1 MITFIWS
8 FMILHPNCNVFLDAG
23 IDEEV
28 TATYLSDVERNHQV
42 QQPPTDVVEVPDV
55 EVEASSTHH
64 SEVHEGD
71 RPLQQPPTAVNE
83 VRAFEVEP
91 LDTQQAD
98 AESNQP
104 LQQPLTDVV
113 EVPDVEVEPSSAH
126 QFEVQEA
133 NQPLQQH
140 LAVKSFYGTS
150 RCGRQ
155 LKRRI
160 REYSPPLVNAKK
172 RKH

>member
-1 MITFIWS
+1 
-8 FMILHPNCNVFLDAG
+8 MILHPNCNVFLDAG

-28 TATYLSDVERNHQV
+28 TATYLSDVERNQQL

-55 EVEASSTHH
+55 EVEPSSTHQ

-71 RPLQQPPTAVNE
+71 QPLQQPPTAVDE
-83 VRAFEVEP
+83 VSVFEV
-91 LDTQQAD
+91 DAQQAD

-104 LQQPLTDVV
+104 LQQPLTV
-113 EVPDVEVEPSSAH
+113 EVPDVEVEPSSTH
-126 QFEVQEA
+126 QSEVQEA
-133 NQPLQQH
+133 NQPLQQY

>member
-1 MITFIWS
+1 MS
-8 FMILHPNCNVFLDAG
+8 LHPNCNVFLDAG

-28 TATYLSDVERNHQV
+28 TATYLSDVERNQQL

-55 EVEASSTHH
+55 EVEPSSTHQ

-71 RPLQQPPTAVNE
+71 RPLQQPPTAVDE

-91 LDTQQAD
+91 LDAQQAD

-104 LQQPLTDVV
+104 LQQPLTDV
-113 EVPDVEVEPSSAH
+113 EVPDVEVEPSSTH
-126 QFEVQEA
+126 QSEVQEA

-160 REYSPPLVNAKK
+160 REYSPPLANAKK
-172 RKH
+172 RKN

>member
-1 MITFIWS
+1 
-8 FMILHPNCNVFLDAG
+8 MILHPNCNVFLDAG

-55 EVEASSTHH
+55 EVEPSSTHQ

-71 RPLQQPPTAVNE
+71 RPLQQPPTAVDE
-83 VRAFEVEP
+83 VSGFEVEP

-113 EVPDVEVEPSSAH
+113 EVPDVEVEASSTH
-126 QFEVQEA
+126 HSEVHKSDR
-133 NQPLQQH
+133 PLQQH
-140 LAVKSFYGTS
+140 LAVKSFYGTP

-155 LKRRI
+155 LKRHI

-172 RKH
+172 

>member
-1 MITFIWS
+1 
-8 FMILHPNCNVFLDAG
+8 MILHPNCNVFLDAG

-42 QQPPTDVVEVPDV
+42 QQPP
-55 EVEASSTHH
+55 
-64 SEVHEGD
+64 
-71 RPLQQPPTAVNE
+71 
-83 VRAFEVEP
+83 
-91 LDTQQAD
+91 
-98 AESNQP
+98 
-104 LQQPLTDVV
+104 TDVV